1 MELLKLLNKIK
12 TSIQNVIEY
21 EFADEKGVINKAA
34 GKVFLFL
41 HFVMGFFTIWLTYY
55 QLNMILESNNS
66 PLLWKSGLETLYLVV
81 GVFWGNVGWDYY
93 TNIKNGC
100 KSTEIVDYFLRF
112 LAPGIFVFPIFLS
125 IVQAVV
131 STFQDGFA
139 WGWYQL
145 SSPVVWFTVV
155 IFITLNAIKRR
166 RALNK
171 SSKSDA
177 EKRAAS

>member
-1 MELLKLLNKIK
+1 MFEKMKQ
-12 TSIQNVIEY
+12 SIQRIIEF
-21 EFADEKGVINKAA
+21 EFADEQGAIRKTTGNI
-34 GKVFLFL
+34 FIFL
-41 HFVMGFFTIWLTYY
+41 HFVMGFFSLWLTYY
-55 QLNMILESNNS
+55 QLNMILESNDS

-81 GVFWGNVGWDYY
+81 GVFWGNVGWDYF

-100 KSTEIVDYFLRF
+100 KSSEIVDYFVRF
-112 LAPGIFVFPIFLS
+112 SAPGVFLFPIFIS

-131 STFQDGFA
+131 STFQNGFA

-145 SSPVVWFTVV
+145 SSSGVWFAVV
-155 IFITLNAIKRR
+155 MFIALKVVSKR